1 MGASVHGVNT
11 AIRTEGLTKDFG
23 GGHGIF
29 DVDLEVNAGEV
40 FGFIGPNGAGKTTT
54 IRLLMDLVR
63 AGRGL
68 ASIYG
73 LDSRRDSVA
82 IKRITGYLPG
92 ELPSFAGFT
101 GGQLLEL
108 FANLRGGIPVE
119 RIQTLADRFQLDLS
133 RRYRDYSHGNKQKLL
148 LVQAFMHR
156 PRLVVLD
163 EPTLGLDPVMQEEFR
178 LLMRE
183 TAASGATVFLSSH
196 VLSEVEKACDR
207 IAIIAGG
214 RLRRV
219 GTMSELRQ
227 LSVHNIDATV
237 ELDLPPARLSAIAGV
252 SDVQVEDHHV
262 HCRIRGRVAP
272 LLEVLDAAGVVEI
285 DSQEMSLEE
294 LFLEEYS
301 QPLAS

>member
-1 MGASVHGVNT
+1 MGASRNGET
-11 AIRTEGLTKDFG
+11 AAIRTRGLTKDYG
-23 GGHGIF
+23 GGHGVF
-29 DVDLEVNAGEV
+29 DLDLEVHTGEV

-54 IRLLMDLVR
+54 IRMLMDLVR
-63 AGRGL
+63 ANHGA

-82 IKRITGYLPG
+82 VKRITGYLPG

-108 FANLRGGIPVE
+108 FANLRGGVAVE
-119 RIQTLADRFQLDLS
+119 RIRTLADRFQLDLS
-133 RRYRDYSHGNKQKLL
+133 RRFRDYSHGNKQKVL

-163 EPTLGLDPVMQEEFR
+163 EPTLGLDPLMQQEFR
-178 LLMRE
+178 HLIRE
-183 TAASGATVFLSSH
+183 TAASGGTVFLSSH

-207 IAIIAGG
+207 IAIISGG
-214 RLRRV
+214 RLRRL

-227 LSVHNIDATV
+227 LSIHNIDATV
-237 ELDLPPARLSAIAGV
+237 ESDVAVSRLAGIPGV
-252 SDVQVEDHHV
+252 TDVQVDNHHV
-262 HCRIRGRVAP
+262 HCRVRGRVAP
-272 LLEVLDAAGVVEI
+272 LLEVLETAGVVEI
-285 DSQEMSLEE
+285 DSQELSLEE

-301 QPLAS
+301 EPLAS